1 MSVVLRFRRTWPA
14 KVTVGEPIQDTPA
27 PISAFVSDER
37 TIRMTAQR
45 PEGTILPRRRSLMQ
59 SSGPDAAARQLAEEA
74 RPVLG
79 AQGFSDERI
88 DELASAFVNDHVGE
102 GTAQFVNWALAEGP
116 FGLDPEE
123 GF

>member
-1 MSVVLRFRRTWPA
+1 MRNSSPDDVARR
-14 KVTVGEPIQDTPA
+14 
-27 PISAFVSDER
+27 
-37 TIRMTAQR
+37 
-45 PEGTILPRRRSLMQ
+45 
-59 SSGPDAAARQLAEEA
+59 LAEEA

-102 GTAQFVNWALAEGP
+102 GGAQFINWALAEGP
-116 FGLDPEE
+116 FGLDPEK